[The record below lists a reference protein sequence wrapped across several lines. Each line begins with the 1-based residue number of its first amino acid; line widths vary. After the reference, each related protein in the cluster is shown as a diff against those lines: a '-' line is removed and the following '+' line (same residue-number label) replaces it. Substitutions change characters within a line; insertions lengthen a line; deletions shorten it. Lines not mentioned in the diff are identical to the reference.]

1 VRPPTVGTFTC
12 GQLVGSNVA
21 PNACYPLGMSETTKR
36 ADTFRVR
43 FPRKMQEQLHQ
54 MAEQEGVTINMMV
67 VTLLTDAM
75 GLNYRPQPADEPEP
89 TAEERRLS

>member
-1 VRPPTVGTFTC
+1 VGNY
-12 GQLVGSNVA
+12 VGSKVA
-21 PNACYPLGMSETTKR
+21 PKVGYTCCMSETTKR

-54 MAEQEGVTINMMV
+54 LAEQEGVTLNMMV

-75 GLNYRPQPADEPEP
+75 GLNYRPKQDEADDE
-89 TAEERRLS
+89 